1 MKIPLDKI
9 TILPGRQRH
18 DLGPVESDLM
28 SMADPEVRLI
38 EPIIVERMLD
48 GTYNLIAGERRTRKA
63 RFLGWTDI
71 EAVERNGIDEVTRQ
85 KIEYAENVE
94 RKDLY
99 WTEKCLAVFR
109 LYKLENRIR
118 KSRGEETF
126 SIRAMASFSGYTKSS
141 IGYMIQIGDALSRL
155 PKDEEM
161 WATES
166 YTKAIALLMERT
178 EKALNPEREK
188 QQAIA
193 NATQFALPGVT
204 TLIGDPANGKAEAL
218 AEGHVQQMDT
228 TQEAPTVYIHGRK
241 MRYEDDMDNK
251 VNIARCILAFR
262 LSPEAYG
269 LAIKSDLHPDGIIV
283 TWGIGLEDAGDWNL
297 IWNHMQLPVG
307 AGTNPF
313 GLTHVLGD
321 FYGPNMHNRKWENPQ
336 LSVIT
341 AIPDDDNDV
350 LPAPVVEYSIRQ
362 FAADNMAVVIPCG
375 VNPVHIAELGRVPIW
390 YEPVEEKYNQKVAA
404 LIAHYEAN
412 IPGVKCVIKG

>member
-118 KSRGEETF
+118 KSRGEDTF

-161 WATES
+161 WATEN
-166 YTKAIALLMERT
+166 YTKAIALLLERT

-188 QQAIA
+188 HQAIA
-193 NATQFALPGVT
+193 NATQFALPQIADGAT
-204 TLIGDPANGKAEAL
+204 ISPEDLLKIRMSSGEAFS
-218 AEGHVQQMDT
+218 GHVQQMDT

-241 MRYEDDMDNK
+241 MRYEDDKANK
-251 VNIARCILAFR
+251 LNLSHCILA
-262 LSPEAYG
+262 YG
-269 LAIKSDLHPDGIIV
+269 PNVSVEKDLHPAGYAV
-283 TWGIGLEDAGDWNL
+283 LWGLLDPDEWL
-297 IWNHMQLPVG
+297 LVWNHVNIKLPTENG
-307 AGTNPF
+307 PIRRPF
-313 GLTHVLGD
+313 IENYTLGCVLGPFD
-321 FYGPNMHNRKWENPQ
+321 KIFDNPQ
-336 LSVIT
+336 GCVIS
-341 AIPDDDNDV
+341 AVEEEDNV
-350 LPAPVVEYSIRQ
+350 LPAAVVEYSIRQ
-362 FAADNMAVVIPCG
+362 LAGNNMPVVVPCG

-412 IPGVKCVIKG
+412 IPGVKCVVKG